1 MSSNVFDIC
10 SSDDE
15 ELPNSSG
22 LKISHKSNV
31 INNGTSNHG
40 GKRQLDE
47 SYYGKNQIGFVSPAP
62 SMSSKKAKTKPS
74 PPTKVYSLIWVCS
87 HGKGRSRSWTKK
99 ALKIMGVYGTK
110 DAAEQAKCEIM
121 NEYDCCGHG
130 DILAGDTWAD
140 EIDLVIRESP
150 LQL

>member
-1 MSSNVFDIC
+1 
-10 SSDDE
+10 
-15 ELPNSSG
+15 
-22 LKISHKSNV
+22 
-31 INNGTSNHG
+31 
-40 GKRQLDE
+40 
-47 SYYGKNQIGFVSPAP
+47 
-62 SMSSKKAKTKPS
+62 
-74 PPTKVYSLIWVCS
+74 VYSLIWVCS
-87 HGKGRSRSWTKK
+87 HGKGRSKSWTKK

-110 DAAEQAKCEIM
+110 DAAEQAKCKVM